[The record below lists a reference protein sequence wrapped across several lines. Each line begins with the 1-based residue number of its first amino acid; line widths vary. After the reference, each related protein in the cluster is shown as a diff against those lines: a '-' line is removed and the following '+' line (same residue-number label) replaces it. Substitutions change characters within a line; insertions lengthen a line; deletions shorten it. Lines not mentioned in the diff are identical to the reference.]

1 MKSIGETVD
10 EAKKPKKKAKEK
22 VEKSKTNKKEKKK
35 KKHSVPSES
44 EPEQVMEEVRN
55 EVEEEEVI
63 PVKVHNK
70 GVKNKFI
77 EDELKTFKDNFHLI
91 EPGKSMIT
99 KGNEET
105 KTFNFRASQGQ
116 GDCPGS

>member
-1 MKSIGETVD
+1 MGETVD

-35 KKHSVPSES
+35 KHSVPSES
-44 EPEQVMEEVRN
+44 EPEQVEDVRN
-55 EVEEEEVI
+55 EVEEEVVI
-63 PVKVHNK
+63 PVKVHNNK

-99 KGNEET
+99 KGNEKT
-105 KTFNFRASQGQ
+105 NTFNFRASQGQ
-116 GDCPGS
+116 GDCPAS